1 MSYERQP
8 KAFWFCVSIPACS
21 LTGKGVCWT
30 LRIWAVAVVSI
41 LLLST
46 CFIASCVVT
55 YQLTMDN
62 PNRRLSERH
71 TNLSSISCWSEGI
84 MVSDKVW
91 SCCPMNWTPFGSNCY
106 FISTD
111 LTFWNESEENCSSM
125 GAHLL
130 VIHSPEEQNFITR
143 ILDPGDS
150 YFIGLQDPGYRQWRW
165 VDGTPYNESATFWH
179 KGEPNNWKEQCVVI
193 NHRPAGWGWNDAF
206 CNYKQSSVC
215 QMNKIYL

>member
-1 MSYERQP
+1 MVQERERR
-8 KAFWFCVSIPACS
+8 
-21 LTGKGVCWT
+21 GKGVYWT
-30 LRIWAVAVVSI
+30 LRLWSVAVVSI

-62 PNRRLSERH
+62 PNGRLSERH
-71 TNLSSISCWSEGI
+71 TNHSSISCWSEGI

-143 ILDPGDS
+143 ILATRAG
-150 YFIGLQDPGYRQWRW
+150 YFIGLRDPGHRQWRW
-165 VDGTPYNESATFWH
+165 VDGTPYNANVTFWH
-179 KGEPNNWKEQCVVI
+179 KDEPNNEEEQCVTLVYWT
-193 NHRPAGWGWNDAF
+193 PVWGWNDLP
-206 CNYKQSSVC
+206 CSYKQKSVC
-215 QMNKIYL
+215 KMKKIYF